1 MGMEAVEVKVEV
13 NVSETLSNIPL
24 PENIENTTI
33 ETVLFELCKEMK
45 VMVEGAVTG
54 YEVATDTVTNHM
66 NIMKEVLDTNL
77 NSKDEAAWNKMFEAA
92 VAKSD
97 AAKCAEIKEK
107 EAVTAIENV
116 IEIIAAGRKSK
127 ATANNLELM
136 VAEESANRAIAFLEE
151 AKAEGAAMRSELKVM
166 EDYRDLVEAGKEQF
180 HKEMASIMPD
190 VKLGE
195 KNGKLTEEELN
206 MFITHAYKKVLFLQQ
221 EMAKQQTV
229 EQERFKKA
237 LEKQRLETEALAM
250 EQVEGELERQGRELL

>member
-1 MGMEAVEVKVEV
+1 MEAVEVNIEV
-13 NVSETLSNIPL
+13 AGSETRLNIPL
-24 PENIENTTI
+24 PEDIENASL
-33 ETVLFELCKEMK
+33 ETVLFKLCEEMK
-45 VMVEGAVTG
+45 VIVEGAVTG

-77 NSKDEAAWNKMFEAA
+77 TSKDEAAWNKMFEAA

-107 EAVTAIENV
+107 EAVAAIENV

-136 VAEESANRAIAFLEE
+136 VAEESANRAIAFLKK
-151 AKAEGAAMRSELKVM
+151 ARAEGAAMSCELRVM
-166 EDYRDLVEAGKEQF
+166 EDYRVLVEADREQF

-195 KNGKLTEEELN
+195 RNEKLDELD
-206 MFITHAYKKVLFLQQ
+206 MFITHGYKDEDLHLQQ
-221 EMAKQQTV
+221 DLSRQQTL
-229 EQERFKKA
+229 EQEKIKRT
-237 LEKQRLETEALAM
+237 LEKLRVDI
-250 EQVEGELERQGRELL
+250 QVGESQKVRKFIFI